1 MPEEK
6 WYSMDIYAA
15 KLMKALT
22 ELSLPLAVSTF
33 TVRRPFPALSGKI
46 GQFLTYFWRLTAYPL
61 KARTLKADIYH
72 VVDHSYAHLAY
83 VLDTKKTVITCH
95 DLAPLILR
103 TKQKSGL
110 SDKIWDLSISGLN
123 RAAKIIAISQN
134 TRNDLI
140 KLLNI
145 PERKI
150 TTIYYGLDKDFKP
163 LDKEQVLP
171 LRKKLVGETEF
182 VILHVGHCHWRKNVE
197 LILKALALL
206 KNRLNFVFLQVGGSW
221 SKKQKELI
229 EQLKLEKYI
238 KQLSYLDSKLL
249 PQVYNF
255 ADVFVFPSWY
265 EGFGLPPL
273 EAMGCGLPVIVSQL
287 SSLPEVVGEAG
298 LFVNPND
305 DLSLAQ
311 MLETVLNNKSLQK
324 QLSQKGLERA
334 KLFNWQTTATKTYAV
349 YQDVVG

>member
-15 KLMKALT
+15 KLVKGL
-22 ELSLPLAVSTF
+22 EKLSSPLITSTF
-33 TVRRPFPALSGKI
+33 TVKRPFPELSGKL

-61 KARTLKADIYH
+61 KTRTLKADVYH

-83 VLDTKKTVITCH
+83 VLDPKKTVITCH
-95 DLAPLILR
+95 DLAPLVLR
-103 TKQKSGL
+103 NKQKSGL
-110 SDKIWDLSISGLN
+110 SDKIWDLSIKGLS
-123 RAAKIIAISQN
+123 RAAKIIAISKN
-134 TRNDLI
+134 TRTDLI
-140 KLLNI
+140 QLLNI
-145 PERKI
+145 PEGKI
-150 TTIYYGLDKDFKP
+150 ATVYNGLDEDFKP

-171 LRKKLVGETEF
+171 LRKKLVGEREF

-206 KNRLNFVFLQVGGSW
+206 KDRLNFVFLQVGGSLN
-221 SKKQKELI
+221 KDQKELI
-229 EQLKLEKYI
+229 RHLKLEKFVKQISYI
-238 KQLSYLDSKLL
+238 DSQLL

-273 EAMGCGLPVIVSQL
+273 EAMGCGLPVIVSQR

-298 LFVNPND
+298 LYVDPND
-305 DLSLAQ
+305 KLALAQ
-311 MLETVLNNKSLQK
+311 KIETVLNSKSLQQ
-324 QLSQKGLERA
+324 QLRQKGLQRA
-334 KLFNWQTTATKTYAV
+334 KLFNWQITAEKTYAV
-349 YQDVVG
+349 YRDVVG